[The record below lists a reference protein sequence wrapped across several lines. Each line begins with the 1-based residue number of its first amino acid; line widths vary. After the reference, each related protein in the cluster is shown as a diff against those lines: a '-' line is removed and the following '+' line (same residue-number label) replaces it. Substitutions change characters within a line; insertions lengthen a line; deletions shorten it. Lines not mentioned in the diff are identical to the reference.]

1 MVKRGYTLMEVLIS
15 IILISVIFAISMPL
29 YYRMARVLPSEA
41 KLASISEKLFFLL
54 SDARKRGF
62 LGSDVVC
69 IKYSNRTFEAFIDND
84 LNGVSDDGQVLSKFD
99 LTGTDYEKV
108 VFTFNNQQVDQITD
122 LYTTDGIFAKKT
134 SGNILDLVYSNAT
147 FQFTLDGK
155 VITIKLEDSLPKI
168 IE

>member
-1 MVKRGYTLMEVLIS
+1 MVRRGYTLTEVLIS
-15 IILISVIFAISMPL
+15 IILISTIFAISIPL

-41 KLASISEKLFFLL
+41 KLTSISQKLFFLL

-84 LNGVSDDGQVLSKFD
+84 LNGVSDDGQILSKFD
-99 LTGTDYEKV
+99 FTGKDYENV
-108 VFTFNNQQVDQITD
+108 VFTFNNQQVNQITD
-122 LYTTDGIFAKKT
+122 LYTTDGIFAKKL
-134 SGNILDLVYSNAT
+134 SGNVLDLVYSNAT
-147 FQFTLDGK
+147 FQFTLEGK
-155 VITIKLEDSLPKI
+155 TITIRLENSLPKI